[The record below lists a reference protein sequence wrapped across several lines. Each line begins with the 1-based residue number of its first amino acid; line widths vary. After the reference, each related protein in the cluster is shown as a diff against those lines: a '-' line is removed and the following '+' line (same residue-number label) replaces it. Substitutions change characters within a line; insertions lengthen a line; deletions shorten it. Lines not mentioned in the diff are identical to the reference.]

1 MPDRLLVERDGV
13 IVTLTL
19 NDPGNLNIFS
29 PQLRDELADAL
40 TKLNDDPDCR
50 AIVLTGA
57 GGVFTAGGDIRSF
70 TETTPL
76 EMRARLEKGSSRL
89 MRLIVSG
96 RKPIVAAVE
105 GTCYGAGISLAAAC
119 DYFVVA
125 ADSRLC
131 CAFMR
136 LGFLPDLAAMWS
148 LPRRVGL
155 GKAKELIALA
165 PEFSGRDAFEMRLA
179 DQLTAPGQALAEA
192 RKVAERFA
200 RMPPVSMAI
209 LKSAFSDGLEAALKQ
224 EIDLQP
230 ILAATEDH
238 AEAKAAFLEKRS
250 PVFKGR

>member
-1 MPDRLLVERDGV
+1 MPEKLLVERDGH
-13 IVTLTL
+13 IVTLTF
-19 NDPGNLNIFS
+19 NDPHKLNVFS

-40 TKLNDDPDCR
+40 TELNDDPTCR

-57 GGVFTAGGDIRSF
+57 GGLFTAGGDIRSF
-70 TETTPL
+70 KETTPL

-89 MRLIVSG
+89 MRLIVAG

-125 ADSRLC
+125 SDSRLC

-136 LGFLPDLAAMWS
+136 LGFLPDLGAMWS

-165 PEFSGRDAFEMRLA
+165 PEFSGRDAFDMRLA
-179 DQLTAPGQALAEA
+179 DRLVEPGRALAEA
-192 RKVAERFA
+192 REVAERFA

-209 LKSAFSDGLEAALKQ
+209 LKSAFSEGLDAALQQ

-230 ILAATEDH
+230 VLVATEDH
-238 AEAKAAFLEKRS
+238 AEAKAAFFEKRS